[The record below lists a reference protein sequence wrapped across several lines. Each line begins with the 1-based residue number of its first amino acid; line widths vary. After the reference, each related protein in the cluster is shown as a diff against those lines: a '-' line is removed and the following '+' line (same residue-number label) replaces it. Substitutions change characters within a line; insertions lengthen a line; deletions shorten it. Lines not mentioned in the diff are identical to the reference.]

1 VVLALPVLTVG
12 VAAPAAA
19 SALPT
24 VSLVATPQ
32 LAEVGQSVQLAATAA
47 TDPGASIQEY
57 DWDLGDGN
65 TCTACP
71 ASMPYTYSSPGT
83 YQVSVTVYDSNFSSA
98 SAAVSVRITPAPQET
113 AQAGGILA
121 ELFYDVGQD
130 QYGGT
135 IVRNEH
141 VRISSSGT
149 VLADMAVDPRA
160 APAATCSGCQ
170 AIPFG
175 YDTGDP
181 SLFVKD
187 LNGDGKPEVL
197 LNLTSGG
204 NICCRYTIVYGRTAQ
219 GMYRGTLITWIDQG
233 AIPPLRDLRDDG
245 SLQYVSSDG
254 RFRYRFGCGACTPYP
269 IQIWSLRNGQFI
281 DVTRG
286 FPRLVMSDAAWLYR
300 RLRQAARTSGGD
312 KEWVRGALAAYVA
325 DECSLRRPNAGWR
338 VFDLAA
344 HAGWL
349 TDVNSTLPYPVSR
362 FRRDLRNF
370 LRRLRYLR

>member
-1 VVLALPVLTVG
+1 MLG
-12 VAAPAAA
+12 VAAPTA
-19 SALPT
+19 SAAPA

-32 LAEVGQSVQLAATAA
+32 VAEVGQSIQLTATAT
-47 TDPGASIQEY
+47 TDSGASIQEY
-57 DWDLGDGN
+57 DWDFGDGN
-65 TCTACP
+65 TCHACP
-71 ASMPYTYSSPGT
+71 GSMPYTYSSPGT

-98 SAAVSVRITPAPQET
+98 SAAVNVRMTPTPQET
-113 AQAGGILA
+113 SQAGGILA

-130 QYGGT
+130 QYGAT

-141 VRISSSGT
+141 VRISANGT
-149 VLADMAVDPRA
+149 VLADLAVDPRA

-187 LNGDGKPEVL
+187 LDADGQPEIL

-204 NICCRYTIVYGRTAQ
+204 NICCRYTIAYSRTAQ
-219 GMYRGTLITWIDQG
+219 GTYRGTLITWIDQG
-233 AIPPLRDLRDDG
+233 AIPPLRDLRHDR

-269 IQIWSLRNGQFI
+269 IQIWSFRNGRFV
-281 DVTRG
+281 DVTPQ
-286 FPRLVMSDAAWLYR
+286 FPRLVSSDAAGLYR
-300 RLRQAARTSGGD
+300 LFRQAVRTSNGD
-312 KEWVRGALAAYVA
+312 KESVRGALAAYVA
-325 DECSLRRPNAGWR
+325 DECSLRHPNAGWR
-338 VFDLAA
+338 LFDIAA

-349 TDVNSTLPYPVSR
+349 TDVNNTFPYPVSR

-370 LRRLRYLR
+370 LGRLGYLS